1 MAEKVNEFDLMYRQA
16 TDGASIIERY
26 PKKKKK
32 SPEKVKQN
40 ISIHESGNIEN
51 SQNFNSAGRL
61 ASEDTM
67 RDPTRR
73 DITEELDPI
82 MV

>member
-32 SPEKVKQN
+32 SPEKLK
-40 ISIHESGNIEN
+40 
-51 SQNFNSAGRL
+51 
-61 ASEDTM
+61 
-67 RDPTRR
+67 
-73 DITEELDPI
+73 
-82 MV
+82 